1 MTEQPVAA
9 PKRPASPQDAS
20 KRPADQQNWE
30 VADCFFELI
39 GNIAL
44 RAEHLAQRLSVP
56 VPFIKALHTMDCPM
70 AMKDLGKRMH
80 CDPSFVTLVAD
91 MLEKRGLAK
100 REPHP
105 ADRRVKNIVLTDEGV
120 SLKQRLETEIA
131 ARMPWSRA
139 LTDDERAQLLALIR
153 KMLSADSNADGTAET
168 TESDGMASAAVV
180 LAAAGID
187 PLSTLEGA
195 LTTEATDAADD
206 SAGTGSSGRAGG
218 GDSAVSEASAA
229 R

>member
-1 MTEQPVAA
+1 MTGQSRREQLNA
-9 PKRPASPQDAS
+9 
-20 KRPADQQNWE
+20 E
-30 VADCFFELI
+30 ILDCVSELI
-39 GNIAL
+39 GRIIGHG
-44 RAEHLAQRLSVP
+44 EQLAQKLAIP
-56 VPFIKALHTMDCPM
+56 APFIKALHTMDCPM
-70 AMKDLGKRMH
+70 AMKDLGKRMR

-131 ARMPWSRA
+131 ARMPWSRT
-139 LTDDERAQLLALIR
+139 LTDDERTQLLALIR
-153 KMLSADSNADGTAET
+153 KMLSGDNHADSTAET
-168 TESDGMASAAVV
+168 TESGDVAAAAVV

-187 PLSTLEGA
+187 PLSALEGA
-195 LTTEATDAADD
+195 LTAEAADAADD
-206 SAGTGSSGRAGG
+206 SAGSGSPGRAGG

>member
-1 MTEQPVAA
+1 MSGQSRREQLNA
-9 PKRPASPQDAS
+9 
-20 KRPADQQNWE
+20 E
-30 VADCFFELI
+30 ILDCVSELI
-39 GNIAL
+39 GRIIGHG
-44 RAEHLAQRLSVP
+44 EQLAQKLAIP
-56 VPFIKALHTMDCPM
+56 APFIKALHTMDCPM

>member
-1 MTEQPVAA
+1 MSGQSRREQLNA
-9 PKRPASPQDAS
+9 
-20 KRPADQQNWE
+20 E
-30 VADCFFELI
+30 ILDCVSELI
-39 GNIAL
+39 GRIIGHG
-44 RAEHLAQRLSVP
+44 EQLAQKLAIP
-56 VPFIKALHTMDCPM
+56 APFIKALHTMDCPM

-120 SLKQRLETEIA
+120 SLKQRLEAEIA

-153 KMLSADSNADGTAET
+153 KMLSADAPAGEPGEAECVNFAPDSLTA
-168 TESDGMASAAVV
+168 S
-180 LAAAGID
+180 
-187 PLSTLEGA
+187 PLSQP
-195 LTTEATDAADD
+195 TT
-206 SAGTGSSGRAGG
+206 SAGPTSPPAPAGEVNIG
-218 GDSAVSEASAA
+218 ATRPAG
-229 R
+229 